1 MNCDPSMTALC
12 WFANFPYFEEA
23 LMEKNIGSADK
34 AFRIVL
40 GIALLSLLFILEG
53 NARWWGLI
61 GIGPLLTTALGWC
74 PAYTL
79 IGVSTTKTK
88 KS

>member
-1 MNCDPSMTALC
+1 MPVRQ
-12 WFANFPYFEEA
+12 FPLLRGGAYG
-23 LMEKNIGSADK
+23 KKHRQRGDK

-61 GIGPLLTTALGWC
+61 GIGPLLTTALDWC

-79 IGVSTTKTK
+79 IGVSTNKSK

>member
-1 MNCDPSMTALC
+1 
-12 WFANFPYFEEA
+12 
-23 LMEKNIGSADK
+23 MEQNIGSVDK
-34 AFRIVL
+34 ALRIVIGL
-40 GIALLSLLFILEG
+40 ALLSLLFILEG

-61 GIGPLLTTALGWC
+61 GIGPLLTTSLGWC

-79 IGVSTTKTK
+79 IGVTTCKTR

>member
-1 MNCDPSMTALC
+1 
-12 WFANFPYFEEA
+12 
-23 LMEKNIGSADK
+23 MEQNIGGVDK
-34 AFRIVL
+34 ALRIVIGL
-40 GIALLSLLFILEG
+40 ALLSLLFILEG

-79 IGVSTTKTK
+79 IGVSTCKTK